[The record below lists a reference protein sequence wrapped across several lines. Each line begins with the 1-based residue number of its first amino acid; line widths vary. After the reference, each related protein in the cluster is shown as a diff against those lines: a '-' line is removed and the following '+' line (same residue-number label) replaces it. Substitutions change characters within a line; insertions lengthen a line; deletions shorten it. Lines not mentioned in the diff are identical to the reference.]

1 MSRLSRL
8 AVFLVLLVSTGAAPI
23 ISKSGKE
30 TSYLRSDIRS
40 LKTSVSQVSEWVM
53 KMQTEIKSFR
63 SAFEGI
69 NALLTRM
76 KGLPGQIAGLAA
88 SLGESSS
95 TVTAL
100 GHTVDDLESSVNR
113 TAVREEGMAETQAR
127 LQQDLSVLKAGQ
139 SEIRASLTA
148 LTAAVQRLDSRQD
161 ETAARQRA
169 TEATLSQVQKDLRD
183 CNCQAGDG
191 GSASGPNHAEA
202 VYGDSADWYISESL
216 IPSFQTDSPLF
227 SD

>member
-1 MSRLSRL
+1 MSRLSQL
-8 AVFLVLLVSTGAAPI
+8 VVFLVLLVSTGAAPI
-23 ISKSGKE
+23 SKSEKE
-30 TSYLRSDIRS
+30 TSYLRSDITS
-40 LKTSVSQVSEWVM
+40 LKKSVSQVSEWVM

-88 SLGESSS
+88 SMGESSS
-95 TVTAL
+95 TVAAL

-113 TAVREEGMAETQAR
+113 SAIRQEGMAETQTR
-127 LQQDLSVLKAGQ
+127 LQQDLSVLRAGQ
-139 SEIRASLTA
+139 SEIRGSLAA

-161 ETAARQRA
+161 ETDARQRA
-169 TEATLSQVQKDLRD
+169 TEATLSKVQKDLRD

-202 VYGDSADWYISESL
+202 VYGDSADGYISESL
-216 IPSFQTDSPLF
+216 IPSFQTGSPLF